1 MGSRSVTRSGFAP
14 SGVGNLDVA
23 ARLDEAATLLMEQR
37 ANPYRVQAYRRAAE
51 TVRALE
57 RPVGELIE
65 AQGIEGLDALPGI
78 GPSLARA
85 IVQIAMT
92 GRMPMLTRLRG
103 AADPI
108 DLLASVPGISRS
120 SAARIHDELAIHT
133 LEELEAAAHDGRLTE
148 RLGIRGKRLE
158 GIRAALAARLNR
170 VRRTGSATEQAPTV
184 AEILDIDRQ
193 YRRQAAAGELPMIVP
208 RRFNPEQRAWLPV
221 LHKDQAGRHYT
232 AMFSNTARAH
242 ALHRTNDWVVVYVD
256 GGHGEH
262 QYTVI
267 TALHGELTGQR
278 IVRGREAE
286 CASSV
291 PVA

>member
-1 MGSRSVTRSGFAP
+1 MGSRSLTRPSNAASGA
-14 SGVGNLDVA
+14 SNLDVA
-23 ARLDEAATLLMEQR
+23 ARLDEAATLLKEQR

-57 RPVGELIE
+57 RPVGELIDAE
-65 AQGIEGLDALPGI
+65 GIAGLDALPGI

-103 AADPI
+103 EADPI
-108 DLLASVPGISRS
+108 DLLASLPGISRR

-158 GIRAALAARLNR
+158 GIRDALAGRLNR
-170 VRRTGSATEQAPTV
+170 VRRSGSATEQAPTV

-193 YRRQAAAGELPMIVP
+193 YRRQAAAGELPMIAP
-208 RRFNPEQRAWLPV
+208 RRFNPEQKAWLPV
-221 LHKDQAGRHYT
+221 LHKDQDGRHYT

-267 TALHGELTGQR
+267 TALHGELAGQR

-286 CASSV
+286 CARSV
-291 PVA
+291 RVA